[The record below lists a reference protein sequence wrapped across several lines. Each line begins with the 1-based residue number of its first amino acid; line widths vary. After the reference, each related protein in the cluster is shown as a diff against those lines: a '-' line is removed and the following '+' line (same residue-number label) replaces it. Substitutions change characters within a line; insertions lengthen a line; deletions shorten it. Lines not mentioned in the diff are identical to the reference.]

1 MSTFGHCETAT
12 GMDSTQ
18 QHPTSGSP
26 NSSEEIESHHG
37 TPETKISSFSPEDLR
52 NQPKTNAYGTVR
64 ANLPPAFSLGQ
75 SQDKS
80 SPTAKLGNLALFGSQ
95 DPFISISGC
104 ASAGRGGNDPPK
116 LSPVAST
123 FTPFKY
129 QEPITANT
137 APDVL
142 TISVP
147 RANAFPSISKHGN
160 AALTPASTAG
170 SATNESEKHSMLSN
184 SEVPMTSSS
193 QSTSSGTSSIPTSFE
208 AELTKF
214 GHFSSDGETSRS
226 LVLSHI
232 PRTTPTHDIDGFFNV
247 SGFRLCSVPLADTL
261 QSDNFGSLKHLSLK
275 DLHLNGSIFVNFGD
289 IRDAHKALI
298 KIQSI
303 HMNWAVEF
311 IAGANYSSSSLYA
324 GQVLVK
330 ADFTGPCHRFDPVT
344 VGHMIKELLEN
355 YGEIM
360 GFQAGVKTILNAT
373 YRAEFYD
380 TGSADLA
387 LAYLNGFRI
396 AVGVPNFRLCTSL
409 LILPGLHSYHD
420 PIQA

>member
-1 MSTFGHCETAT
+1 MSTYGHCETAT
-12 GMDSTQ
+12 GMDPAQ
-18 QHPTSGSP
+18 QPPTSGSP

-37 TPETKISSFSPEDLR
+37 TPETKISSFSPEDFR

-64 ANLPPAFSLGQ
+64 ANLPPAFSLVQ

-80 SPTAKLGNLALFGSQ
+80 SPTSKLGNLGLFGSQ

-129 QEPITANT
+129 QEPAAPANT

-147 RANAFPSISKHGN
+147 RANAFPSIFKNGN
-160 AALTPASTAG
+160 AAPTPASTAG
-170 SATNESEKHSMLSN
+170 SATNESEKHSILSN

-193 QSTSSGTSSIPTSFE
+193 QSTSSGTSSIPTPFE
-208 AELTKF
+208 AELTMF

-247 SGFRLCSVPLADTL
+247 GGFQPYFVPLADT
-261 QSDNFGSLKHLSLK
+261 
-275 DLHLNGSIFVNFGD
+275 V
-289 IRDAHKALI
+289 
-298 KIQSI
+298 
-303 HMNWAVEF
+303 
-311 IAGANYSSSSLYA
+311 
-324 GQVLVK
+324 
-330 ADFTGPCHRFDPVT
+330 
-344 VGHMIKELLEN
+344 
-355 YGEIM
+355 
-360 GFQAGVKTILNAT
+360 
-373 YRAEFYD
+373 
-380 TGSADLA
+380 
-387 LAYLNGFRI
+387 
-396 AVGVPNFRLCTSL
+396 
-409 LILPGLHSYHD
+409 
-420 PIQA
+420 

>member
-12 GMDSTQ
+12 GMDSAQ
-18 QHPTSGSP
+18 QPPASASP

-37 TPETKISSFSPEDLR
+37 TPETKISSFSPEDFR
-52 NQPKTNAYGTVR
+52 NQSKTSAYGTVR
-64 ANLPPAFSLGQ
+64 ANLPPSFSLGQ

-104 ASAGRGGNDPPK
+104 ASVGRGGNDPPK

-129 QEPITANT
+129 QDPTPANT
-137 APDVL
+137 APDAL

-147 RANAFPSISKHGN
+147 RANAYPGILKHGN
-160 AALTPASTAG
+160 ALQTPASIAG
-170 SATNESEKHSMLSN
+170 SVTNESENHPMMSN
-184 SEVPMTSSS
+184 SELPMTATS

-208 AELTKF
+208 AELAKF

-232 PRTTPTHDIDGFFNV
+232 PRTTATHDIDGFFNV
-247 SGFRLCSVPLADTL
+247 GGFQAYNVLLADTV
-261 QSDNFGSLKHLSLK
+261 QSDNFGSLKHLSFK

-303 HMNWAVEF
+303 HINWAVEF
-311 IAGANYSSSSLYA
+311 ITGAKYSPSSLYA

-330 ADFTGPCHRFDPVT
+330 ADFTGPRHRFDPVT
-344 VGHMIKELLEN
+344 IGHMIKELLEN

-373 YRAEFYD
+373 YRAEYYD

-396 AVGVPNFRLCTSL
+396 AVSVLNFRFCSRFLT
-409 LILPGLHSYHD
+409 LPGMHSYHD
-420 PIQA
+420 SI